1 MERAPRP
8 TRGPLK
14 SRTLLLSLL
23 TALVMALTAL
33 AAPVVAAPAATAAAP
48 AAASAGPARTA
59 TLMTRNLYLGAEL
72 NSILAAL
79 ASPDDAGKQARI
91 VQAATL
97 TWGQVVASSPAER
110 MAAVADE
117 IAAADPHAVGLQE
130 VTEFFTYD
138 FSPTTGFT
146 NRTVAYD
153 FLGLLMSALE
163 ARGESYRVVA
173 GATATNFTSAPIPI
187 ATATGV
193 NKAVQL
199 QDRDVII
206 VRDDVAATNAR
217 NGNFQTVLQPP
228 VAPLKIDRGWGSA
241 DLTVNKATFRF
252 VNAHTEAFGPEAI
265 RVGEVN
271 ELFAAQAAIAQQSGA
286 LPSIY
291 VGDYNSDAPTG
302 GGYQALISGGLT
314 DLWTQ
319 APAGRK
325 PADGNTCCQA
335 ADLRNATSQLD
346 SRIDLLL
353 GTTGVKA
360 IGADRTGDEPVTLP
374 GGVRWAS
381 DHAGVVADVIIPPKP

>member
-1 MERAPRP
+1 MEREPRP
-8 TRGPLK
+8 VRGPRK
-14 SRTLLLSLL
+14 SRPLLVSLL
-23 TALVMALTAL
+23 AVLAMALTAF
-33 AAPVVAAPAATAAAP
+33 AVPAAATPAAKPAAP
-48 AAASAGPARTA
+48 AAASAGPARTV

-72 NSILAAL
+72 NSILTAF
-79 ASPDDAGKQARI
+79 ASGN
-91 VQAATL
+91 QAAVVAAATQ

-117 IAAADPHAVGLQE
+117 IAAEDPHAVGLQE

-163 ARGESYRVVA
+163 ARGESYRVVE
-173 GATATNFTSAPIPI
+173 GATAENFSSDPIPI

-206 VRDDVAATNAR
+206 VRDDVTATNAR

-228 VAPLKIDRGWGSA
+228 AAPLKIDRGWGSA

-286 LPSIY
+286 LPSVY
-291 VGDYNSDAPTG
+291 VGDYNSDAPSG
-302 GGYQALISGGLT
+302 GGYQALLAGGLT

-335 ADLRNATSQLD
+335 ADLRNATSQLR

-360 IGADRTGDEPVTLP
+360 IRADRTGDQPVALP